1 MSDLAN
7 RCFSLVLNSAWQPIG
22 YKNTIDALCG
32 LYSGKFKGLNI
43 EYKNGQTESMD
54 PLSWDQWKDLK
65 ISQNDYFVSTGD
77 KEIKIPTVLIA
88 VNFSKTLYKRTPL
101 NLHNIRI
108 RDKNICQYTGRKLKT
123 EEGSIDHVVPK
134 CKGGKNSW
142 DNLVF
147 CDKKINSKKGD
158 KTKEEVGL
166 KLIKNPKEPPLMP
179 LVTNIPIKHK
189 DWGIFLIK
197 KRQITN
203 IQ

>member
-65 ISQNDYFVSTGD
+65 INQNDYFVSTGD

-108 RDKNICQYTGRKLKT
+108 RDKNIC
-123 EEGSIDHVVPK
+123 
-134 CKGGKNSW
+134 
-142 DNLVF
+142 LVF
-147 CDKKINSKKGD
+147 CDKKVNSKKGD